1 MSYGTLQNDKSQR
14 AAIQALLNGTAPL
27 PPDALGPGSVA
38 RSVVDK
44 LGETVSVKDFG
55 AVGDGTTDDTAA
67 FAAALD
73 ASGSLGSAL
82 SGSPTWAG
90 VNGPSLGI
98 PDGDYNLATWN
109 WTAPGSRSWT
119 IVAENP
125 GNVRIRLPA
134 GKWFL
139 DTGTYGLVQ
148 LVLQGIHF
156 YGGSGAVRVG
166 TTSTNTFGW
175 KVVRQCHFDQYTVC
189 AIGSLA
195 DDDPRWCIE
204 NNIFDQAK
212 SATAI
217 GVALAGWPDGSM
229 IRSNLFRDTKIG
241 IKLGLAGVRGTVEN
255 NDFVLTDSTQTPVYR
270 LWIVPAASVGNNA
283 GCGLKVL
290 FNRLGN
296 ENTSAGDINY
306 LIAEEAGT
314 GGANFMTEAAF
325 ADTPST
331 KFLEGTLFSGNSVIL
346 GSTQTSHLYSTTYKL
361 SNNEF
366 SEVIIGDLANK
377 ILYSLNADCSPV
389 GGINN
394 RVRIVGRRSDATLS
408 SLKVS
413 NFPTLFR
420 LEDPTEAVRGNLSH
434 HSFAQ
439 HEDLLIAHDV
449 TSSGSLTNATRSTLT
464 DGPNGLDAITVQ
476 LSSSAGFYQSA
487 NFANS
492 AAGQPT
498 RDRQARATFWLRKSA
513 SNAVTHVK
521 LQLLRTVNSVPLT
534 HDLGSFQLQTYWQ
547 RFEIAVPTDGNSGGA
562 GTSYRFRWLAV
573 AYTASTAVNFDL
585 GNVRAFHG
593 EPPLLRRPSGTA
605 AAQDAT
611 PSVLGIET
619 LTTANASATTITA
632 LDDGIEGQEVL
643 VLINDA
649 NTTVDF
655 TGTTLKGNAG
665 VDWTPAN
672 GDFMRCRK
680 IGSNWY
686 CAVTDATA

>member
-1 MSYGTLQNDKSQR
+1 MAVSYLQSRRSFREVVPGN
-14 AAIQALLNGTAPL
+14 ALA
-27 PPDALGPGSVA
+27 PGSVA
-38 RSVVDK
+38 RSEADK

-55 AVGDGTTDDTAA
+55 AVGDGVADDSAA
-67 FAAALD
+67 LAAALN
-73 ASGSLGSAL
+73 ANGNLGSAL

-90 VNGPSLGI
+90 VNGPGFRI
-98 PDGDYNLATWN
+98 PDGDYNLESWDWA
-109 WTAPGSRSWT
+109 APGARAWS
-119 IVAENP
+119 IV
-125 GNVRIRLPA
+125 GNLEDPSKVRIRLPA

-139 DTGTYGLVQ
+139 DTGTFGCTGLHIA
-148 LVLQGIHF
+148 GIHF
-156 YGGSGAVRVG
+156 YGGAGGVRVG
-166 TTSTNTFGW
+166 STGTNTFGW
-175 KVVRQCHFDQYTVC
+175 KIVRGCHFDQYTVC

-241 IKLGLAGVRGTVEN
+241 IKLGLAGVRATVEN
-255 NDFVLTDSTQTPVYR
+255 NDFVLTDATQTPVKR
-270 LWIVPAASVGNNA
+270 IWISPAESQGNNA

-290 FNRLGN
+290 YNRFGN

-314 GGANFMTEAAF
+314 GGANFMTEVAF

-377 ILYSLNADCSPV
+377 VLYSLNAACSPV

-394 RVRIVGRRSDATLS
+394 VVRIRGRRSDATLS

-413 NFPTLFR
+413 NFPSLFKVD
-420 LEDPTEAVRGNLSH
+420 DPTISVRGNLSY
-434 HSFAQ
+434 HSYAQ
-439 HEDLLIAHDV
+439 HEDLLIGHDV

-476 LSSSAGFYQSA
+476 LSSSAGFYQCA

-513 SNAVTHVK
+513 SNAVTNAR
-521 LQLLRTVNSVPLT
+521 LQLLRTVDGVGLT
-534 HDLGSFQLQTYWQ
+534 HDLGVFALQTYWQ
-547 RFEIAVPTDGNSGGA
+547 RFEIDIPTDGNSGGA
-562 GTSYRFRWLAV
+562 GTSYRLRWLAV
-573 AYTASTAVNFDL
+573 AYSSPSAVNFDL
-585 GNVRAFHG
+585 GNVRVFHG
-593 EPPLLRRPSGTA
+593 EPPLQRRPKGTA

-619 LTTANASATTITA
+619 LTTANDSATTITA

-643 VLINDA
+643 VLIGDA

-665 VDWTPAN
+665 VDWTPGN

-680 IGSNWY
+680 VGSNWY
-686 CAVTDATA
+686 CTVTDATA